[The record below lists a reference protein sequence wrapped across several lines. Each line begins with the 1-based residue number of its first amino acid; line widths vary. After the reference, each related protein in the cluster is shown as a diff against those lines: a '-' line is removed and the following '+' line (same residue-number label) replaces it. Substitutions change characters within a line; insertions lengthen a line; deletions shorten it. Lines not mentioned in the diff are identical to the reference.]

1 MKVDSLNGEPIP
13 TNAKATSSNG
23 GPAATSGS
31 MKPLL
36 KVNPPTR
43 EQVSERVTRLQAS
56 DEVKSSLLARF
67 VRMFSDSDLYE
78 NESYQ
83 VLVSQKDCPS
93 SMVHLAVSR
102 QDDKP
107 VHSWSDLQA
116 IKNQLC
122 GPESEGVELYPA
134 ESRLLDISNTYH
146 LWVFTNTKDRFPFGI
161 KDRAV

>member
-13 TNAKATSSNG
+13 TNAKATSLNG
-23 GPAATSGS
+23 G

-56 DEVKSSLLARF
+56 DEVKSNLLARF

-83 VLVSQKDCPS
+83 VLVSHKDCPS
-93 SMVHLAVSR
+93 SIVHLAVSR

-107 VHSWSDLQA
+107 VHSWADLQA